1 MTTNLKI
8 NSKSE
13 QTTATY
19 TKDAYRVEITY
30 NVNSED
36 NIIKDI
42 NMSIYDNINGN
53 YICNVNA
60 NNNNNGNDLLT
71 YNISGVLKSKL
82 TDIVT
87 LIEEVSLAI
96 TSTVASE

>member
-19 TKDAYRVEITY
+19 TKDDYRVEITY
-30 NVNSED
+30 NVNPTA
-36 NIIKDI
+36 NVIKDV

-53 YICNVNA
+53 YVGNVNA
-60 NNNNNGNDLLT
+60 NNNGDDLLT
-71 YNISGVLKSKL
+71 YNISGVLQSKL
-82 TDIVT
+82 TDVVT
-87 LIEEVSLAI
+87 LIEEISLAI
-96 TSTVASE
+96 ASAIASE

>member
-1 MTTNLKI
+1 MTNLKI

-19 TKDAYRVEITY
+19 TKDDYRVEITY

-42 NMSIYDNINGN
+42 NMSVYNNANGG
-53 YICNVNA
+53 YICSVNA
-60 NNNNNGNDLLT
+60 NNNGNSELS
-71 YNISGVLKSKL
+71 YNISGIAQSKL
-82 TDIVT
+82 TDVVS
-87 LIEEVSLAI
+87 LIEEISLAI
-96 TSTVASE
+96 ASTITSEQ

>member
-19 TKDAYRVEITY
+19 TKDDYRVEITY
-30 NVNSED
+30 NVNPTA
-36 NIIKDI
+36 NVIKDV

-53 YICNVNA
+53 YIGNVNA
-60 NNNNNGNDLLT
+60 NNNGNDLLT
-71 YNISGVLKSKL
+71 YNISGVLQSKL
-82 TDIVT
+82 TDVVT
-87 LIEEVSLAI
+87 LIEEISLAI
-96 TSTVASE
+96 ASTITSE

>member
-8 NSKSE
+8 ISKSE

-19 TKDAYRVEITY
+19 TKDDYRVEITY
-30 NVNSED
+30 NVNPTD
-36 NIIKDI
+36 NVIKDI

-53 YICNVNA
+53 YIGNVNA
-60 NNNNNGNDLLT
+60 NNNSNDLLT

-82 TDIVT
+82 TDVVN
-87 LIEEVSLAI
+87 LIEEVNLAI
-96 TSTVASE
+96 ASTVASE

>member
-8 NSKSE
+8 ISKSE

-19 TKDAYRVEITY
+19 TKDDYRVDITY
-30 NVNSED
+30 NVNPTA
-36 NIIKDI
+36 NVIKDI

-53 YICNVNA
+53 YIGNVNA
-60 NNNNNGNDLLT
+60 NNNGNDLLT

-96 TSTVASE
+96 ASTISSE

>member
-8 NSKSE
+8 ISKSE

-19 TKDAYRVEITY
+19 TKDDYRVEITY
-30 NVNSED
+30 NVNPTN

-53 YICNVNA
+53 YIGNVNA
-60 NNNNNGNDLLT
+60 NNNVNDLLT
-71 YNISGVLKSKL
+71 YNISGVLQSKL
-82 TDIVT
+82 TDVIN
-87 LIEEVSLAI
+87 LIEEVNLAI
-96 TSTVASE
+96 ASTVTSE

>member
-19 TKDAYRVEITY
+19 TKDDYRVEITY
-30 NVNSED
+30 NVNPTA
-36 NIIKDI
+36 NVIKDV

-53 YICNVNA
+53 YIGNVNA
-60 NNNNNGNDLLT
+60 NNNGNDLLT
-71 YNISGVLKSKL
+71 YNISGVLQSKL
-82 TDIVT
+82 TDVVT
-87 LIEEVSLAI
+87 LIEEISLAI
-96 TSTVASE
+96 ASTIASN

>member
-19 TKDAYRVEITY
+19 TKDDYRVEITY
-30 NVNSED
+30 NVNPTA
-36 NIIKDI
+36 NVIKDV

-53 YICNVNA
+53 YVGNVNA
-60 NNNNNGNDLLT
+60 NNNGNDLLT
-71 YNISGVLKSKL
+71 YNISGVLQSKL
-82 TDIVT
+82 TDVVT
-87 LIEEVSLAI
+87 LIEEISLAI
-96 TSTVASE
+96 ASAIASE

>member
-19 TKDAYRVEITY
+19 TKDDYRVEITY
-30 NVNSED
+30 NVNPTA
-36 NIIKDI
+36 NVIKDI

-53 YICNVNA
+53 YIGNVNA
-60 NNNNNGNDLLT
+60 NNNGNDLLT
-71 YNISGVLKSKL
+71 YNISGVLQSKL
-82 TDIVT
+82 TDVVN

-96 TSTVASE
+96 TSIIVSE

>member
-8 NSKSE
+8 ISKSE

-19 TKDAYRVEITY
+19 TKDDYRVEITY
-30 NVNSED
+30 NVNPTN

-53 YICNVNA
+53 YIGNVNA
-60 NNNNNGNDLLT
+60 NNNDNNLLT
-71 YNISGVLKSKL
+71 YNISGVLQSKL
-82 TDIVT
+82 TDVIN
-87 LIEEVSLAI
+87 LIEEVNLAI
-96 TSTVASE
+96 ASTVTSE

>member
-19 TKDAYRVEITY
+19 TKDDYRVEITY
-30 NVNSED
+30 NVNPTA
-36 NIIKDI
+36 NVIKDV

-53 YICNVNA
+53 YIGNVNA
-60 NNNNNGNDLLT
+60 NNNGNDLLT
-71 YNISGVLKSKL
+71 YNISGVLQSKL
-82 TDIVT
+82 TDVVT
-87 LIEEVSLAI
+87 IIEEISLAI
-96 TSTVASE
+96 ASAIASE

>member
-19 TKDAYRVEITY
+19 TKDDYRVEITY

-42 NMSIYDNINGN
+42 NMSVYDNINGN

-60 NNNNNGNDLLT
+60 NNNNGNDLLT
-71 YNISGVLKSKL
+71 YNISGVLQSKL
-82 TDIVT
+82 TNVVT
-87 LIEEVSLAI
+87 LIEEISLAI
-96 TSTVASE
+96 TSTIASE

>member
-8 NSKSE
+8 ISKSE

-19 TKDAYRVEITY
+19 TKDDYRVEITY
-30 NVNSED
+30 NVNPTA
-36 NIIKDI
+36 NVIKDI

-53 YICNVNA
+53 YIGNVNA
-60 NNNNNGNDLLT
+60 NNNNGNDLLT

-82 TDIVT
+82 TDVVN
-87 LIEEVSLAI
+87 LIEEVSLDIA
-96 TSTVASE
+96 STVSSE

>member
-1 MTTNLKI
+1 MATNLKI

-19 TKDAYRVEITY
+19 TKDDYRVEITY
-30 NVNSED
+30 NVNPTI
-36 NIIKDI
+36 NVIKDI

-53 YICNVNA
+53 YIGNVNA
-60 NNNNNGNDLLT
+60 NNNDNDLLT
-71 YNISGVLKSKL
+71 YNISGVLQSKL
-82 TDIVT
+82 TDVVN

-96 TSTVASE
+96 ASNITSEQ

>member
-1 MTTNLKI
+1 MTTNLNI
-8 NSKSE
+8 ISKSE

-19 TKDAYRVEITY
+19 TKDDYRVEITY
-30 NVNSED
+30 NVNPTT
-36 NIIKDI
+36 NVIKDI

-60 NNNNNGNDLLT
+60 NNNGNDLLT
-71 YNISGVLKSKL
+71 YNISGVLQSKL
-82 TDIVT
+82 TDVVN

-96 TSTVASE
+96 ASNVTSE

>member
-1 MTTNLKI
+1 MVTNLKI

-19 TKDAYRVEITY
+19 TKDDYRVEITY

-42 NMSIYDNINGN
+42 NMSVYNDVNGSYVCNI
-53 YICNVNA
+53 NA
-60 NNNNNGNDLLT
+60 NNNGNSELS
-71 YNISGVLKSKL
+71 YNISGIPQSKL
-82 TDIVT
+82 TDVVT
-87 LIEEVSLAI
+87 IIEEIKSAI
-96 TSTVASE
+96 SANIATK

>member
-19 TKDAYRVEITY
+19 TKDDYRVEITY
-30 NVNSED
+30 NVNPTA
-36 NIIKDI
+36 NVIKDV

-53 YICNVNA
+53 YIGNVNA
-60 NNNNNGNDLLT
+60 NNNGNDLLT

-82 TDIVT
+82 TDVVT

-96 TSTVASE
+96 ASAIASN

>member
-1 MTTNLKI
+1 MTNLKI

-19 TKDAYRVEITY
+19 TQDDYRVEITY

-42 NMSIYDNINGN
+42 NMSVYNNTNGG
-53 YICNVNA
+53 YICNINA
-60 NNNNNGNDLLT
+60 NNDGNSELS
-71 YNISGVLKSKL
+71 YNISGIPQSNL
-82 TDIVT
+82 TDVCT
-87 LIEEVSLAI
+87 LIEEIKSAI
-96 TSTVASE
+96 AANIATK